1 MKLKCHQFIHKT
13 LDECVAKIKSYAKY
27 QELKFNQDL
36 VKEIADHINDKIDE
50 NEKQIKSSKIDRA
63 KILLD
68 AFQEAFDFN
77 EDEMDI
83 LTGIVQFMIDRKLI
97 NHFTLSK
104 KTVNAVKK
112 AIRFLSKIYK
122 VIA

>member
-1 MKLKCHQFIHKT
+1 
-13 LDECVAKIKSYAKY
+13 
-27 QELKFNQDL
+27 L

-50 NEKQIKSSKIDRA
+50 NEKHIKSSKIDRA

-68 AFQEAFDFN
+68 AFQKAFDFN

-104 KTVNAVKK
+104 KTVNAMKR